1 MSTNIAYCEA
11 CDVLVS
17 CHIQEPREETLIV
30 RGKEVAALQKHAYCP
45 HCGAEVTPNEI
56 IDYNV
61 THAHDAYRKSIDA
74 MTPGE
79 IRALLEKYDIGAQP
93 LSNLLGWGANT
104 IDRQIRHTIPDR
116 EHTRRLRE
124 LNDPAAMQKLLE
136 ENKARIASSAY
147 RKAKNA
153 VDALLRQQINSSFVI
168 HYKKHPPQW
177 KLGKYELILAQG
189 GI

>member
-1 MSTNIAYCEA
+1 MSANIAYCEA
-11 CDVLVS
+11 CDILVS
-17 CHIQEPREETLIV
+17 CHIQEPKEEVLVLRGREVT
-30 RGKEVAALQKHAYCP
+30 ALQKHAYCP
-45 HCGAEVTPNEI
+45 RCGAEVTPNEI

-124 LNDPAAMQKLLE
+124 LNDPAVMRKLLE
-136 ENKARIASSAY
+136 ENKDRITSSAY

-153 VDALLRQQINSSFVI
+153 VNALLEPQINPSLAIRYTVHSL
-168 HYKKHPPQW
+168 KW
-177 KLGKYELILAQG
+177 ELGKYELMLKQG
-189 GI
+189 GV